1 MSVDMKKLLGGI
13 DCKCGKRHDCA
24 IKKVI
29 IKDGAISEVA
39 ALAEDYKSIVIIA
52 DNNTYPLCGDKIVF
66 DLSDKLENKLIIHRD
81 GVLVP
86 DERAIEEAN
95 AVITDKTDLIVG
107 IGSGVIQDLCKYVS
121 FEHNIGYF
129 IVATAPSMDGYA
141 SVGAAM
147 IIGNMKVTYN
157 AHVPTAIICDT
168 EILKNAPMDMIQ
180 AGYGDILGKFSC
192 LNDWKLSHIVNGEYY
207 CDYVADLTYEMLD
220 NVKGLG
226 PALLARDV
234 QAIATLTEALIG
246 VGIAMAYVGNSRPAS
261 GSEHH
266 MAHYFEIV
274 GLTKG
279 QPYFAHGID
288 VVYSTVYTQK
298 LRERLL
304 ALDVPR
310 AYSLHNPIK
319 WENNIRRIY
328 TTAADGVVALQN
340 KLGWYDIDRNTTYC
354 EKWDD
359 IKIVLAEVPSSDKLA
374 QYIASVGLDIS
385 EFEREYGEQKINDA
399 LLYAKDLKDRYTV
412 LWMYYDCEMSND

>member
-1 MSVDMKKLLGGI
+1 MSVDMKRLLTGI
-13 DCKCGKRHDCA
+13 DCECGKRHDCA
-24 IKKVI
+24 IKEI
-29 IKDGAISEVA
+29 IVEDGAVSKVA
-39 ALAEDYKSIVIIA
+39 YLAKEYKSIVIIA
-52 DNNTYPLCGDKIVF
+52 DNNTYMLCGDRLVC
-66 DLSDKLENKLIIHRD
+66 DLGERVESTLVIHRN

-86 DERAIEEAN
+86 DERAIAEAN
-95 AVITDKTDLIVG
+95 AVITECTDLIIG

-121 FEHNIGYF
+121 FEHTIDYF

-168 EILKNAPMDMIQ
+168 EILKDAPMEMIQ
-180 AGYGDILGKFSC
+180 SGYGDILGKFSC

-207 CDYVADLTYEMLD
+207 CEYVADITYEMLD
-220 NVKGLG
+220 NVKDLG
-226 PALLARDV
+226 EKLLSRDKE
-234 QAIATLTEALIG
+234 AIAILTEALIG

-279 QPYFAHGID
+279 EPYFSHGID

-304 ALDVPR
+304 TLDAPPTH
-310 AYSLHNPIK
+310 SLHDPIK
-319 WENNIRRIY
+319 WEDNIKRIY
-328 TTAADGVVALQN
+328 TTAAYGVIALQN
-340 KLGWYDIDRNTTYC
+340 KLGWYDVDRNTIYL
-354 EKWDD
+354 EKWRE
-359 IKIVLAEVPSSDKLA
+359 IKSVLSEGPSSGQLEE
-374 QYIASVGLDIS
+374 YIASVGLDIS
-385 EFEREYGEQKINDA
+385 AFERVYGEEKIHDA
-399 LLYAKDLKDRYTV
+399 LLYAKDLKDRYSV
-412 LWMYYDCEMSND
+412 LWTYYDCFK